1 MIFLKREE
9 LKGRRAVVIWTGVID
24 KEMSEFW

>member
-9 LKGRRAVVIWTGVID
+9 LEDKRAVVIWTEVID

>member
-9 LKGRRAVVIWTGVID
+9 LEDKRAVVIWTEVID
-24 KEMSEFW
+24 KEMSEF